1 MGTDKETLYKQ
12 AMTQGKLLRKKITRR
27 RMLQTSAAMAAAA
40 VVTSNVREA
49 RAASHDTHGPGWYTD
64 DSLTGKVT
72 CITFSGQRWG
82 LPPAATIPTFLERFP
97 NVEMELIDEPVGEAY
112 TKIQMRAAS
121 KSSSFNSAI
130 ADSNQWSAIGQ
141 MQAMESFEPLLAAD
155 PGYAKDYFADVP
167 ENITNGYKLPQIA
180 SGETFGLSC
189 DGNCKLGYY
198 RKDKFEEAGIA
209 KVPETWDEAIAAAKA
224 LHDPDNDQYGF
235 VSTARRGLY
244 AGLELYQIMR
254 SLGGDWF
261 DGGELL
267 GRPGDYQPQFDTDI
281 GREAM
286 DILLRIMEY
295 RHPVTLNA
303 ADDEANAALANG
315 TAVYAPME
323 WGTSILTDPEFTEFA
338 DVFGTEIVPKGTG
351 PGSAHRPLMGGFAYY
366 VNTSGNDKPA
376 AFEWVKHL
384 NAGDYTDT
392 RIGEAYATNTGQP
405 ARISLLDKFSSH
417 QPYFAGLVKSFT
429 VGTPGFPWVPETFTL
444 ADLLGN
450 EVTAAIVGEK
460 KPNEA
465 LKAADESNRQVMED
479 GGYYN

>member
-1 MGTDKETLYKQ
+1 MGTDRETLSKQ
-12 AMTQGKLLRKKITRR
+12 TMAQAKSLRTGLTRR
-27 RMLQTSAAMAAAA
+27 RLLQTTAAMAAGAA
-40 VVTSNVREA
+40 VTSNLREA

-64 DSLTGKVT
+64 DTLTGKVT

-82 LPPAATIPTFLERFP
+82 LPPAACIPTFLERFP
-97 NVEMELIDEPVGEAY
+97 NVEMDLVDEPVGEGY

-121 KSSSFNSAI
+121 KSSSYNSAI
-130 ADSNQWSAIGQ
+130 ADSNQWTALGQIG
-141 MQAMESFEPLLAAD
+141 AMESFGPTLAD
-155 PGYAKDYFADVP
+155 DTGYAEDYFADVP
-167 ENITNGYKLPQIA
+167 ENITNGYKLPQNP
-180 SGETFGLSC
+180 SGETYGLSC

-198 RKDKFEEAGIA
+198 RMDKFAEVGIT
-209 KVPETWDEAIAAAKA
+209 KVPETWEEAIEAAKA
-224 LHDPDNDQYGF
+224 LHNPDKDEYGF

-254 SLGGDWF
+254 TLGGDWF

-267 GRPGDYQPQFDTDI
+267 GRPGNYQPQFDTEI
-281 GREAM
+281 GHQAM
-286 DILLRIMEY
+286 DILLRLMEY

-315 TAVYAPME
+315 TGLYAPME

-338 DVFGTEIVPKGTG
+338 DVFGTEIVPKGTT
-351 PGSAHRPLMGGFAYY
+351 PGSDHRPLMGGFAYY
-366 VNTSGNDKPA
+366 VNTSGNDKQA

-405 ARISLLDKFSSH
+405 ARISLLDKFAWH
-417 QPYFAGLVKSFT
+417 QPYFAGLKKSFAK
-429 VGTPGFPWVPETFTL
+429 GTPGFPWVPETFTL
-444 ADLLGN
+444 ADLVGN

-460 KPNEA
+460 NPDDA
-465 LKAADESNRQVMED
+465 LKAADAGSQQVMAD
-479 GGYYN
+479 GGYYD